1 MSGRY
6 YEEFDIG
13 ETIEH
18 RRRRT
23 VTESDN
29 QRFCDLTMNQQ
40 PLHVDREFAAGTEFG
55 QRLVNGLYTMSLAVG
70 ISIPETTDGTIVAN
84 LSYDDVEH
92 PTPVFHDDTIRARS
106 TVTENARP
114 RTANAAS
121 SPCTSRRSIRT
132 TISSVRSTGQSFSLK
147 REHAEGP
154 MTDSSPNP
162 AGNADG
168 PNTTSIDDLE
178 WLSLEAGEEI
188 VWADGPDKRTLLP
201 SFLVGIPLAI
211 VLVGILIIVSEYL
224 RVTNTAYVVTNRALY
239 RKTGVLS
246 RDVKRIEHEKVQDI
260 SYSQS
265 ALGTQFG
272 YGTVEVSTA
281 GGSGVEMSFKSVP
294 EPRSVQQLISE
305 LIEREHREEASDRTK
320 TDVLTEIR
328 DELRA
333 IRTTLEESDAAGSN
347 AGLEESSPRKRSIE
361 IRSSG
366 RTATTRPAMTTRR
379 TTAIRPVA
387 MGRRVAT
394 TRPAATNPNLR
405 HDEPGR
411 PTRVGNR
418 RQRRDARVALARR
431 RRHGR
436 RRDDPVA
443 WRAQDSDGVSV
454 GRPRGRRW
462 SRPSPRW
469 SSNSCRWLHSRAS
482 PHSSRSGRSP
492 ASAVPSTS

>member
-1 MSGRY
+1 
-6 YEEFDIG
+6 
-13 ETIEH
+13 
-18 RRRRT
+18 
-23 VTESDN
+23 
-29 QRFCDLTMNQQ
+29 
-40 PLHVDREFAAGTEFG
+40 
-55 QRLVNGLYTMSLAVG
+55 
-70 ISIPETTDGTIVAN
+70 
-84 LSYDDVEH
+84 
-92 PTPVFHDDTIRARS
+92 
-106 TVTENARP
+106 
-114 RTANAAS
+114 
-121 SPCTSRRSIRT
+121 
-132 TISSVRSTGQSFSLK
+132 
-147 REHAEGP
+147 

-347 AGLEESSPRKRSIE
+347 AGLEGVESAKAVDRDSFEWSNGDDSASDDDSANHGDSPSRDGATSRDDSTGRDEPQSSPR
-361 IRSSG
+361 
-366 RTATTRPAMTTRR
+366 
-379 TTAIRPVA
+379 
-387 MGRRVAT
+387 
-394 TRPAATNPNLR
+394 
-405 HDEPGR
+405 
-411 PTRVGNR
+411 
-418 RQRRDARVALARR
+418 
-431 RRHGR
+431 
-436 RRDDPVA
+436 
-443 WRAQDSDGVSV
+443 
-454 GRPRGRRW
+454 
-462 SRPSPRW
+462 
-469 SSNSCRWLHSRAS
+469 
-482 PHSSRSGRSP
+482 
-492 ASAVPSTS
+492 